1 MGLFKRFNSI
11 RVQINRGIREKE
23 LRKVSKLFEFHDNA
37 KLLEHN
43 LGMLQE
49 IIKEPLTIQIKVNAI
64 GPCYVEENEIVITYK
79 KKKYKPKLLHKNFLD
94 IRTLSAAIEQFQIDH
109 KL

>member
-1 MGLFKRFNSI
+1 MELFRRFKKR
-11 RVQINRGIREKE
+11 VREYE
-23 LRKVSKLFEFHDNA
+23 LRKLSNRFEFHDKA

-43 LGMLQE
+43 LKMLQS
-49 IIKEPLTIQIKVNAI
+49 IIDEPLTIQIKVNAI
-64 GPCYVEENEIVITYK
+64 GPCYVEENEIIITYK